1 MSGPR
6 TPPSDGLANI
16 TVNPSGGLLVS
27 DPLTLARRNLD
38 AQAVAELILKEDR
51 SLSAVLPSREA
62 TASEREWSAHGWARS
77 LDYFL
82 WSEGGRGAY
91 RTLRSP
97 RDGSWSPV
105 GTGAIVQALLARRTQ
120 RYFDT
125 RPLPLDVWGQLA
137 AAVQKSL
144 KGLGAGSGC
153 FARAIIYDVESF
165 AAGVYDL
172 TTMRQGPI
180 ASSEPHAL
188 REVMIEIM
196 TGMTSARTAAATIVL
211 CLDLET
217 RQSSMPYERALRE
230 AYIEVGMIGQF
241 LVIAGESLGV
251 GSLVTPA
258 ISDQKLHELLR
269 IDRRHV
275 PLYSITMGLRP
286 VSS

>member
-1 MSGPR
+1 MSRPE
-6 TPPSDGLANI
+6 TSDGLENI
-16 TVNPSGGLLVS
+16 TVDPSGGLLVS

-38 AQAVAELILKEDR
+38 AQSFAELILKEDR
-51 SLSAVLPSREA
+51 PLSAVLPPSEA

-82 WSEGGRGAY
+82 WSEGGRDAR
-91 RTLRSP
+91 RTLISP
-97 RDGSWSPV
+97 RNRSLFPG
-105 GTGAIVQALLARRTQ
+105 GNGAIVQALLARRTQ

-125 RPLPLDVWGQLA
+125 RPLPLDVWGQLV
-137 AAVQKSL
+137 AAVKESL
-144 KGLGAGSGC
+144 NGLGTGSGC
-153 FARAIIYDVESF
+153 FARAIVYDVESF

-172 TTMRQGPI
+172 TAMPQGPI
-180 ASSEPHAL
+180 ASSDPHAL

-258 ISDQKLHELLR
+258 ISDQKLHELLGLE
-269 IDRRHV
+269 RRNV

-286 VSS
+286 LSS

>member
-1 MSGPR
+1 MSDPK
-6 TPPSDGLANI
+6 TSDGLENI
-16 TVNPSGGLLVS
+16 TVDPSGGVFVS
-27 DPLTLARRNLD
+27 DPTTLDRRNLD
-38 AQAVAELILKEDR
+38 AQAAAELILQEDR
-51 SLSAVLPSREA
+51 PLLGMLAAREA
-62 TASEREWSAHGWARS
+62 TASEREWIAHGWARS

-82 WSEGGRGAY
+82 WSEGGRGVR
-91 RTLRSP
+91 RTVKTP
-97 RDGSWSPV
+97 RDGRRFPAD
-105 GTGAIVQALLARRTQ
+105 TGAIVQALLARRTQ
-120 RYFDT
+120 RYFDS
-125 RPLPLDVWGQLA
+125 RPLPLDVWGQLV
-137 AAVQKSL
+137 AAVQESL
-144 KGLGAGSGC
+144 KRFGAGSGC

-172 TTMRQGPI
+172 TSVSQGPI
-180 ASSEPHAL
+180 AGTDPHAL

-217 RQSSMPYERALRE
+217 RQASMPYERALRE

-258 ISDQKLHELLR
+258 ISDQELHELLR
-269 IDRRHV
+269 LDRRQV

-286 VSS
+286 LSS